1 MMTASVSM
9 VQEFSSL
16 DELNSP
22 LKLREEHACVTIS
35 LRTIAA
41 THKHDPKC
49 HINDDL
55 GYSELNYACIHG
67 GRQYVS
73 QSKGKRKFQ
82 RYDKGQML

>member
-9 VQEFSSL
+9 DQEFSSL
-16 DELNSP
+16 DELNSA

-35 LRTIAA
+35 LRTVAA
-41 THKHDPKC
+41 THKHAPKH
-49 HINDDL
+49 HINDDP

-67 GRQYVS
+67 GRQYV
-73 QSKGKRKFQ
+73 QGQRKLK